1 MILRALTI
9 VVISVLEASSVM
21 AQEGASVIGAKQ
33 QLEILS
39 SGSHETCLDTLGKTR
54 KMYEGVRAKSVQSFP
69 GFDLVAEAIRLNCEA
84 LRLKDE
90 SGRLE
95 LESNRLQTEARKLD
109 QRWELE
115 TRSDP
120 SRKNKYVERDRSQKI
135 MRHDAVTAM
144 EVTRTLL
151 RVSGRTFKAEA
162 MRILE
167 LADTNARLLAAADAK
182 KIRTALDAESQ
193 NDILSRLLGLPPA
206 QDNKKL

>member
-9 VVISVLEASSVM
+9 VMISVLEASSVM

-95 LESNRLQTEARKLD
+95 LESKRLQTEARKLD
-109 QRWELE
+109 LRWELE

-135 MRHDAVTAM
+135 MRQDAVTAM

-151 RVSGRTFKAEA
+151 RVSGMLQAEA
-162 MRILE
+162 LRILE
-167 LADTNARLLAAADAK
+167 LADANARLLAAEDAK
-182 KIRTALDAESQ
+182 KVRTALDAESQ